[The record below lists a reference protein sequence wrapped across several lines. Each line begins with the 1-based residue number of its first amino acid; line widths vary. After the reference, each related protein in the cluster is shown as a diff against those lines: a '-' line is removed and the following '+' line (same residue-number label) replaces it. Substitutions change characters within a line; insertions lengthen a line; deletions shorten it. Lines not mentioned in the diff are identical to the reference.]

1 MFAHHFWEAFFNI
14 CADHG
19 FDALPGAFQ
28 CFSVG
33 VQCLRGSCFE
43 ELQGAFQC
51 FSVFARVM
59 VLMRYQAHFSGR
71 SVLFSG
77 RSVVA
82 RVMGLKSY
90 KAHFN
95 VFQYL
100 RGSCFEGVLL
110 RTFSVFFSVF

>member
-1 MFAHHFWEAFFNI
+1 MVLKSYQAHFSFFQWAFSVCAHFWEAFFNI

-59 VLMRYQAHFSGR
+59 VLMRYQAHFSAFQWAFSACAGHGFEELQGAFQCF
-71 SVLFSG
+71 SVL
-77 RSVVA
+77 A
-82 RVMGLKSY
+82 RVM
-90 KAHFN
+90 F
-95 VFQYL
+95 
-100 RGSCFEGVLL
+100 
-110 RTFSVFFSVF
+110 